1 MNEKLLENK
10 GEGWKLAK
18 QFLGE
23 GFLFS
28 DMNKLSTMMDDPGW
42 LDRLI
47 AETIEQA
54 VPQEMK
60 QSTNKTHAPAAKSNR
75 AYINTQD
82 MMETHRSLIIR
93 MKLPSKADPHRIR
106 LYVAPLS
113 VRIEGLPGDEKRKI
127 ELPREIDMI
136 GIRSSYKDHTLEIRL
151 PKRRTKQKERQISID
166 IE

>member
-1 MNEKLLENK
+1 MNEKLIENK

-18 QFLGE
+18 QFLG
-23 GFLFS
+23 GSFPFS
-28 DMNKLSTMMDDPGW
+28 DMNKLSTLMDDPGW

-47 AETIEQA
+47 EDTIEQA

-60 QSTNKTHAPAAKSNR
+60 QSSNKTRASADKSQR

-82 MMETHRSLIIR
+82 IMETHRSLIIQ
-93 MKLPSKADPHRIR
+93 MKLPSKTDPYRIR

-127 ELPREIDMI
+127 ELPREIELI

-151 PKRRTKQKERQISID
+151 PKRRTNQKERQISID